1 MQDQLDALDSIITQ
15 LVQRADTSRKDNESL
30 RQQLAATQG
39 ELASTQG
46 ELAAAQGE
54 LANTQAQLTSTQAD
68 LATAQADLA
77 STQEELAKSREM
89 LEETGL
95 RIELLIDQLKRD
107 TNLEPI
113 EEGAAAEPA
122 PAEAEVSSVA
132 APSL

>member
-30 RQQLAATQG
+30 RQQLASTQG
-39 ELASTQG
+39 ELANTQG

-54 LANTQAQLTSTQAD
+54 LANTQAQLAST
-68 LATAQADLA
+68 QADLA

-122 PAEAEVSSVA
+122 PAEAPSEVSSVA

>member
-30 RQQLAATQG
+30 RQQLASTQG
-39 ELASTQG
+39 ELANTQG

-54 LANTQAQLTSTQAD
+54 LANTQAQLAST
-68 LATAQADLA
+68 QADLA

-122 PAEAEVSSVA
+122 PAEAASEVSSVA